1 MWKIQGGSKMKTDD
15 FDFEL
20 PQQLIAQTPLID
32 RPSSRLMVLDKT
44 KQTYTD
50 KHFYQIVD
58 YLKADDII
66 VRNNTRV
73 IPARLFGTKR
83 ACDNNTKEDGH
94 CEVLLLKNEGDDI
107 TSDSFEFTF

>member
-1 MWKIQGGSKMKTDD
+1 MKTDD

-58 YLKADDII
+58 YLKAGSPISVGI
-66 VRNNTRV
+66 SRCSIAVEKTICV
-73 IPARLFGTKR
+73 WVFP
-83 ACDNNTKEDGH
+83 
-94 CEVLLLKNEGDDI
+94 
-107 TSDSFEFTF
+107 